1 MSRLAVWGSPVWNYK
16 LLENERK
23 ATVPNRRIYRF
34 TGKSGEVHSLKV
46 CQLVIAIEMARAKV
60 LGVFVFGLQRSFLVH
75 FGLQKESGKNR
86 QTLKALGPASCLIRI
101 GWSGFA
107 SFKRRSWSSE
117 IMIFRFHVK
126 LQCVP
131 KTKFL
136 SCILDFPFK
145 NFGLSHPYHI
155 IISSYFNLV
164 DMTYFF
170 TWNSMFSFARFIG
183 ETPVQK
189 LRLRSDS
196 LLIL

>member
-1 MSRLAVWGSPVWNYK
+1 MNLRTNRGWTKPLSRIEGTLWSSDQFSRNCHRFCGVSDRSVQTFYSRKRAFWQRGLQGDMSRLAVWGSPVWNYK

-23 ATVPNRRIYRF
+23 RTVPNRRIYRF

-60 LGVFVFGLQRSFLVH
+60 LGVFVFGLQRSFLAH
-75 FGLQKESGKNR
+75 FWLQKESGKNR
-86 QTLKALGPASCLIRI
+86 QTLKSFGSSILPE
-101 GWSGFA
+101 WGFA

-136 SCILDFPFK
+136 SCI
-145 NFGLSHPYHI
+145 
-155 IISSYFNLV
+155 V
-164 DMTYFF
+164 
-170 TWNSMFSFARFIG
+170 
-183 ETPVQK
+183 
-189 LRLRSDS
+189 
-196 LLIL
+196 